1 MTMAWHEYDHPDGTA
16 LAEHLATML
25 CAAMESAIESEGG
38 VVVALAGGRT
48 PFPAYR
54 RLATMPLDW
63 SRVVLLP
70 TDERCVPHD
79 HPACNVRELREAFAD
94 APGVRIESLTVA
106 DGDPEASEAHA
117 RAVLAGFRRPLD
129 VVVLG
134 MGLDAHTASLFPGAS
149 QLPAA
154 TNADDTL
161 GAYRIDPDPLPAE
174 APFPRITLS
183 LRRLLDAREL
193 HLALSGEAKRHVLRH
208 AQTVGRDPN
217 LPITEVLH
225 APRVTVDV
233 HWSP

>member
-1 MTMAWHEYDHPDGTA
+1 MAWREYDHPDGSA

-25 CAAMESAIESEGG
+25 HAAMASAIEAEGE
-38 VVVALAGGRT
+38 VLVALAGGRT

-79 HPACNVRELREAFAD
+79 HAACNVRELREAFGEASD
-94 APGVRIESLTVA
+94 VRIESLTVD
-106 DGDPEASEAHA
+106 DGDPVRSEAHA
-117 RAVLAGFRRPLD
+117 RELLARMPRPFD

-149 QLPAA
+149 QLMAA
-154 TNADDTL
+154 TNPDDTS
-161 GAYRIDPDPLPAE
+161 GAWRIDPDPLPPE

-183 LRRLLDAREL
+183 LRRILDAREL

-208 AQTVGRDPN
+208 AQATGRDPH